1 MVCFHV
7 LSDWI
12 SIILI
17 GTNFGLMLGVNLIAS
32 KNLLQIANFETRV
45 EQWRLLYEVAKTW
58 VIRFTIGFLILVVPG
73 LFSDFSFPKLVVVV
87 LVLAKIPFTTTVM
100 APVNNQLLDTKVKA
114 EKSAV
119 LIPRWRVL
127 HYVRILSEFLA
138 FALYIW
144 IVLNNAGH
152 NHHHQNKKKAGHDHD
167 HHHHH
172 HHHHGGSEHHN
183 HRH

>member
-17 GTNFGLMLGVNLIAS
+17 GANFGLMLCINLITS
-32 KNLLQIANFETRV
+32 KNLLQIANVETRV
-45 EQWRLLYEVAKTW
+45 EQWRLLYEMGKTW
-58 VIRFTIGFLILVVPG
+58 VIRFTIGFLILVIPG
-73 LFSDFSFPKLVVVV
+73 LFSDFSFTKLVVVA
-87 LVLAKIPFTTTVM
+87 LVIGKIPFTYKVM

-114 EKSAV
+114 EKSAL
-119 LIPRWRVL
+119 LIPRWRAL
-127 HYVRILSEFLA
+127 HYVRILSEFFA
-138 FALYIW
+138 FALYTW

-152 NHHHQNKKKAGHDHD
+152 DHHHHNKKAGHNHD
-167 HHHHH
+167 HHHH
-172 HHHHGGSEHHN
+172 HHHHGGSEHHH